1 MKRFCHLNQYR
12 LAVNESKVASKQSSV
27 CAAGKSLAEEK
38 AVKGWATVQKFMRQS
53 RKEKEGCKHESYS
66 PVNVRKK
73 ACTKM
78 LNKLELS
85 IEFWHFFL
93 YFYGGCST

>member
-38 AVKGWATVQKFMRQS
+38 AVKGWATVQKFMRQN
-53 RKEKEGCKHESYS
+53 RNEKEGCKHESYS
-66 PVNVRKK
+66 PMSVRKR
-73 ACTKM
+73 AWSKM

-85 IEFWHFFL
+85 KEFKIFFL
-93 YFYGGCST
+93 HFYGGFCS